1 MASPTQRVLS
11 RVPAGLRP
19 VLLRHRR
26 LVKFLLVGSC
36 CFALSVVINY
46 SLRLTL
52 LAHKPVVAL
61 TVATVVATTVS
72 YVLNRRWAFRANG
85 RQREALLYLVVSVAA
100 VCVNDLPLIV
110 SRYVLNLR
118 EPWISPFAQELADFL
133 SGMVLGTFVAMLF
146 RFWAMQRWVFTRL
159 AEPVATRAEQ
169 P

>member
-1 MASPTQRVLS
+1 MASPTQRVLA

-26 LVKFLLVGSC
+26 LVKFLLVGSG
-36 CFALSVVINY
+36 CFALTVVINY

-61 TVATVVATTVS
+61 TVATVVATVVS
-72 YVLNRRWAFRANG
+72 YVFNRRWAFRANG
-85 RQREALLYLVVSVAA
+85 RQREALLYFLVSVAA
-100 VCVNDLPLIV
+100 IAVNDVPLIV
-110 SRYVLNLR
+110 SRYMLNLR
-118 EPWISPFAQELADFL
+118 EPWVSPFAQELADFL

-146 RFWAMQRWVFTRL
+146 RFWAMQRWVFRL
-159 AEPVATRAEQ
+159 ADPAPTRVEQ